1 MSDRPAHRRFS
12 ARRGLILGLGGVVLL
27 LGGVAGWGV
36 FASISGAV
44 VATGRVAVESRNHAV
59 EHIDGG
65 TVREVL
71 VRDGDVVARDEPLLR
86 FADSKLRSEAAILEG
101 QFAELT
107 ALRNR
112 LEAEFRGAGAIRWD
126 AGLVALSR
134 TDPAVRDILE
144 SQERLFRARESA
156 RAGEVALVRERI
168 GQAREEIAGLEARA
182 VSLKQ
187 QSALILREL
196 EVNRETFKQGLT
208 RLDRLLALERAARNL
223 EGQSGTN
230 AATIAR
236 TRGRIAELE
245 LHVLQIDARRIE
257 EAEEQARGTKA
268 TENQVRERL
277 AQMRARLGRMEV
289 RAPVAGTVF
298 GMTVFAPGKV
308 VRPGE
313 SILQIVPEDSDLVV
327 HARIDPIHVDQVY
340 PGQDAVLRFTA
351 FPLQVT
357 PEREGRV
364 VRVSADTVDDVESGK
379 SWYEVELT
387 MGGLVAAT
395 GGAGDRGPAPEEAPG
410 AFGGVLGDLAKS
422 LGLAGSAR
430 AAPELAAELALTPGM
445 PVEVHIR
452 TGDRSVISYLAK
464 PITDFFQRSMREE

>member
-1 MSDRPAHRRFS
+1 MNEQATQRRFS
-12 ARRGLILGLGGVVLL
+12 ARRGLTLGLGGVVFLV
-27 LGGVAGWGV
+27 GGIAGWGV

-44 VATGRVAVESRNHAV
+44 VATGRVAVESRNQVV

-65 TVREVL
+65 TVSEVL

-86 FADSKLRSEAAILEG
+86 FADSKLRSEAAILEA
-101 QFAELT
+101 QYAELT

-112 LEAEFRGAGAIRWD
+112 LEAEFRGAGAIAWSAD
-126 AGLVALSR
+126 LVSLSQS
-134 TDPAVRDILE
+134 DPAIRDILE
-144 SQERLFRARESA
+144 GQERLFRARETA
-156 RAGEVALVRERI
+156 RAGEVALLRERI

-182 VSLKQ
+182 RSLRQ
-187 QSALILREL
+187 QSELILREL
-196 EVNRETFKQGLT
+196 KLNRETFEQGLT
-208 RLDRLLALERAARNL
+208 RLDRLLELERAARNL

-245 LHVLQIDARRIE
+245 LQILQLDARRIE
-257 EAEEQARGTKA
+257 EAEEQARAAKA
-268 TENQVRERL
+268 KENQVRERL
-277 AQMRARLGRMEV
+277 AQMRERLGRMEV

-298 GMTVFAPGKV
+298 GMAVFAPGEV

-313 SILQIVPEDSDLVV
+313 SILQIVPEGSDLVV
-327 HARIDPIHVDQVY
+327 NARVEPIHVDQVY

-364 VRVSADTVDDVESGK
+364 LRVSADTVHDAESGS
-379 SWYEVELT
+379 SWYEVELA
-387 MGGLVAAT
+387 MGGPVAAGGSAEGGEPASGMLPAAIGEVLEDLAGALGIT
-395 GGAGDRGPAPEEAPG
+395 GSRREAPG
-410 AFGGVLGDLAKS
+410 V
-422 LGLAGSAR
+422 
-430 AAPELAAELALTPGM
+430 AAELALTPGM

-452 TGDRSVISYLAK
+452 TGERSVVSYLAK